1 MMIAIDLVDA
11 GRSSWQVLLKRD
23 PANTAPGGGSIPH
36 RHRRRAAAE
45 SAEFRAARGARS
57 GETLSIDGPR
67 RRRPCRPRAR
77 TRRLFADTGIYR
89 DRRSANVARG
99 A

>member
-36 RHRRRAAAE
+36 RHRRRAAAKG
-45 SAEFRAARGARS
+45 SEFWAARGAGA
-57 GETLSIDGPR
+57 GEALSID
-67 RRRPCRPRAR
+67 RPVR
-77 TRRLFADTGIYR
+77 
-89 DRRSANVARG
+89 
-99 A
+99 